1 MLEGEKEKSSL
12 ANLKNQPHSSNA
24 PMGAVEG
31 PTREIAAETLRIGT
45 TTLIALALCKARPEY
60 RTVQPRP
67 ELPGCSVERREAPE
81 G

>member
-1 MLEGEKEKSSL
+1 MLEAEKEKSSL

-45 TTLIALALCKARPEY
+45 TTIDRARL
-60 RTVQPRP
+60 VQSTP
-67 ELPGCSVERREAPE
+67 
-81 G
+81 